1 MPRQKKP
8 KPIQLSMF
16 PPEQPAP
23 VVPTGWDRYAN
34 VPIVELID
42 ILSSEE
48 LYAYL
53 EKYPKKRMEWV
64 RLHKKVT
71 SQMIEIYGEPKRKKR
86 KDN

>member
-23 VVPTGWDRYAN
+23 VDPNDLSRYDM
-34 VPIVELID
+34 PIVELID

-53 EKYPKKRMEWV
+53 NKYPKKRMEWV

-71 SQMIEIYGEPKRKKR
+71 SQIIEIYGEPRRKKR